1 MDSAKRYALVGN
13 ILQTIY
19 FVFLFLAGS
28 LNTMTKIIH
37 LVPANAGGGGYP
49 FSSRFTHPFSLRLVC
64 RESFRR

>member
-28 LNTMTKIIH
+28 LNTMTKILH
-37 LVPANAGGGGYP
+37 LVPANAGGGGG
-49 FSSRFTHPFSLRLVC
+49 SSQ
-64 RESFRR
+64 